1 MGRTLRGS
9 HSGSNC
15 LPVIFVPT
23 SLPGAFIV
31 DIDRRDDDRGF
42 FARTWC
48 RREFA
53 EMGLNADLAQC
64 NVSYTKRRG
73 TLRGMHWQAAPHSE
87 TKLVRCTRGAIWDTI
102 IDLRPDSTG
111 YMKHLSVELTAA
123 SGRALYIP
131 EGMAHGFLTLED
143 DCEVSYQMSEFHE
156 PAAARGVRWND
167 PAFAIE
173 WPVGDPILHPRDAA
187 YPDFQGNGH

>member
-1 MGRTLRGS
+1 MGRTIRGS
-9 HSGSNC
+9 DPGSNC

-31 DIDRRDDDRGF
+31 DIDRRNDDRGF

-87 TKLVRCTRGAIWDTI
+87 VKLVRCTRGSIWDTI
-102 IDLRPDSTG
+102 IDLRSESPT
-111 YMKHLSVELTAA
+111 YMKHLGVELTAA
-123 SGRALYIP
+123 SGRAIYIP
-131 EGMAHGFLTLED
+131 EGMAHGFVTLED

-156 PAAARGVRWND
+156 PAAARGIRWND

-173 WPVGDPILHPRDAA
+173 WPIADPILHPRDAS